1 MPSPARRPRVSIVIP
16 TFNNLELTQGCLAA
30 LRETAP
36 GAEVIVVDNC
46 STDGTREFL
55 RSRPDLVT
63 VLNDENRGFAKAC
76 NQGAELATGEL
87 VCFLNN
93 DTIPHRGWL
102 DALAEPFVDPSV
114 GVAGAKL
121 LYSDGRIQHAG
132 IRVSERDGELC
143 PFHVHLLRPADAP
156 QVNRPCELQMVTGA
170 CLLARREL
178 ARFDEAY
185 LNGHEDLDLCMAVR
199 ERGFKVVY
207 APESVV
213 THLESQTKRLIGI
226 DQFHYRKGVENEE
239 ARGRRRFLER
249 WGRALE
255 VDAPLHVLFTMVGW
269 ADEGGGTIL
278 PRQIAKAL
286 VRRGHRVTVLVAPVR
301 EKPGYPP
308 YHVDAATE
316 DGVQLIYLWNRP
328 STFSDPLRPELELD
342 DPQACKLASELARQ
356 LAPDVVHLHSLL
368 GFSFRLPEALGLPT
382 VYTSHNYWP
391 VCPRMYLFRQD
402 LSLCDGPSEDG
413 SKCAACLG
421 QPGKASFYGAR
432 VEAGRKMLGVDVDR
446 HLAVSSRVRELFVA
460 NGHDPSRIHVLHQ
473 QPEPVGRLWEAVG
486 APREPVER
494 LERPLRVGFIG
505 SLYAHKGAHVLV
517 SALQAFEPGQVE
529 AHLFGGGADDYV
541 GMLRGLDGKGL
552 ATFHGG
558 YEPEQLPELL
568 GQVDVVCVPSVW
580 EDCAPLVVAEAL
592 AARAPVV
599 GRRIGGIPDFVRDGE
614 TGLLVEHGSAD
625 ALAAALRR
633 FVDDPVLLGRMQ
645 AAIEPPRGLDAY
657 LDELVAHYR
666 AAIAERRAR
675 AVVPIEGARSVAV
688 LAFADELAASPELL
702 AGWGRTFRDG
712 DDVTLVIDGRGSSE
726 EELGALLGP
735 VIADAG
741 LDGEDSPDLL
751 AVTGDAGTTIAR
763 GVTAVLSRREPAAP
777 LAGLPHFDESRLE
790 ELRGLVDG
798 RSPSLVRAA

>member
-1 MPSPARRPRVSIVIP
+1 MNRPR
-16 TFNNLELTQGCLAA
+16 
-30 LRETAP
+30 
-36 GAEVIVVDNC
+36 
-46 STDGTREFL
+46 
-55 RSRPDLVT
+55 
-63 VLNDENRGFAKAC
+63 
-76 NQGAELATGEL
+76 
-87 VCFLNN
+87 
-93 DTIPHRGWL
+93 
-102 DALAEPFVDPSV
+102 
-114 GVAGAKL
+114 
-121 LYSDGRIQHAG
+121 
-132 IRVSERDGELC
+132 
-143 PFHVHLLRPADAP
+143 
-156 QVNRPCELQMVTGA
+156 ELQLVTGA

-185 LNGHEDLDLCMAVR
+185 LNGHEDLDLCMAAR

-207 APESVV
+207 APDSVV

-249 WGRALE
+249 WGDQLV

-286 VRRGHRVTVLVAPVR
+286 VRRGHRVTVLVAPVQL
-301 EKPGYPP
+301 KPGYPS
-308 YHVDAATE
+308 YHVDAAME
-316 DGVQLIYLWNRP
+316 DGVQLVYLWNRP

-342 DPQACKLASELARQ
+342 DPRACELAADVARQ

-368 GFSFRLPEALGLPT
+368 GFSFRLPESLGLPS

-413 SKCAACLG
+413 SKCGTCLG
-421 QPGKASFYGAR
+421 QPQKAPLYAAR
-432 VEAGRKMLGVDVDR
+432 VEAGRKMLGADVDR
-446 HLAVSSRVRELFVA
+446 HLAVSSRVRELFIQ
-460 NGHDPSRIHVLHQ
+460 NGHDPARIHVLHQ

-486 APREPVER
+486 ARRELVER

-505 SLYAHKGAHVLV
+505 SLYPHKGAHVLV
-517 SALQAFEPGQVE
+517 SALQSFEPGQIE
-529 AHLFGGGADDYV
+529 GHLFGGGADGYV
-541 GMLRGLDGKGL
+541 EMLRGLDRKGL

-599 GRRIGGIPDFVRDGE
+599 GSCIGGIPDFVRDGE
-614 TGLLVEHGSAD
+614 TGLLVEHGRAD

-633 FVDDPVLLGRMQ
+633 FVDDPALLGRMQ
-645 AAIEPPRGLDAY
+645 AAIEPPHGLDAY

-666 AAIAERRAR
+666 AAIVERRLRPVA
-675 AVVPIEGARSVAV
+675 PIEGARSVAV

-702 AGWGRTFRDG
+702 AAWSRAFRGG
-712 DDVTLVIDGRGSSE
+712 DDVTLVIDGSGARSDD
-726 EELGALLGP
+726 LGTLLGP
-735 VIADAG
+735 AIAAAG

-751 AVTGDAGTTIAR
+751 AVAGGDGATIAR
-763 GVTAVLSRREPAAP
+763 GVTAVLSRREPTAQ

-790 ELRGLVDG
+790 ELRGLVDS
-798 RSPSLVRAA
+798 RLPSLARAA